1 MRLSFIVTPGAR
13 GLTAGDLAALSAA
26 ALPGDEVIIVATRA
40 MAPARLAG
48 QPHFG
53 AGAARG
59 GARPDAVVWRAMR
72 LGAVPPPSGA
82 VAANAGLAMASGEA
96 VVFLARGARPEPAGM
111 QAARALLARSGADL
125 VVGRFNG
132 AEAWNKPD
140 QAAALMLVAQP
151 ARMLFRRG
159 FVQSAGLRWDEGLP
173 WLAGDALHWRA
184 CLRAASVAFHEGA
197 MAHVPDPC
205 GDEPGAE
212 ARGAVFALCRD
223 LLAEAGPEAAPALR
237 NWLARRV
244 GRDLAALPL
253 DDYWRYAEAA
263 APVRLGG
270 DWPAGRGG
278 RALAALATHPL
289 WQAVAL
295 WQAEALWP
303 DHPPADPPSDWPRPQ
318 ATSRA
323 IALWRGWRAGSDGA

>member
-1 MRLSFIVTPGAR
+1 MRVSFIVTPGAW
-13 GLTAGDLAALSAA
+13 GLTADGLAALSAA
-26 ALPGDEVIIVATRA
+26 ALPGDEVIIVTARG
-40 MAPARLAG
+40 MAPVQLAEKP
-48 QPHFG
+48 QSG
-53 AGAARG
+53 AGMRKG
-59 GARPDAVVWRAMR
+59 GQRPDAVNWRVMR
-72 LGAVPPPSGA
+72 LGAVPPPFGA

-96 VVFLARGARPEPAGM
+96 VVFLTRGARPDPTGM

-132 AEAWNKPD
+132 VEAWNVPD
-140 QAAALMLVAQP
+140 QAAALMLEAQP
-151 ARMLFRRG
+151 ARMLFRRS

-184 CLRAASVAFHEGA
+184 CLRAASVAFHDGV
-197 MAHVPDPC
+197 MAHVPGPC
-205 GDEPGAE
+205 GAEPGAE
-212 ARGAVFALCRD
+212 ARGAVFALYRD
-223 LLAEAGPEAAPALR
+223 LLAEAGPKAAPALR

-244 GRDLAALPL
+244 GRDLIALPL

-278 RALAALATHPL
+278 RALAALATRPP

-303 DHPPADPPSDWPRPQ
+303 DHPPAEPPSDWPRPQ

-323 IALWRGWRAGSDGA
+323 IALWRGWRTGSDSA